1 MQDHDEEAIRALIG
15 NHFEAL
21 HWAPGLEA
29 DWERFAADFLPDAQL
44 FPAARPVQTK
54 SVEGF
59 IARMK
64 SVALG
69 GLHSFEEHTRGMRIM
84 RFGNIAVVLASS
96 ELLENGAETDHDV
109 SGYLLVKTDG
119 DWRIAAHAWDEVADG
134 APLPDD
140 LR

>member
-1 MQDHDEEAIRALIG
+1 MRDEDAIRDLVG

-21 HWAPGLEA
+21 RWTAGEDA
-29 DWERFAADFLPDAQL
+29 DWDRFAADFLPEAQL

-64 SVALG
+64 TVALG
-69 GLHSFEEHTRGMRIM
+69 GLHSFEEHTRGMKIL

-96 ELLENGAETDHDV
+96 EMLENGSETNHDV
-109 SGYLLVKTDG
+109 SGYLLVKNDG
-119 DWRIAAHAWDEVADG
+119 AWQIAAHAWDKVTDDT
-134 APLPDD
+134 PLPDD